1 MPLPGLSG
9 QQSSGRMDLK
19 NLARFR
25 SLSLLAQSVVEGFI
39 TGLHKSPFKG
49 FAVEFEEHRQYVPG
63 DDLKHLDWKILAKSD
78 RYYVKQYETDTS
90 LRAYLVLD
98 ASGSMGYGSG
108 RFSKYDCGRFVVAA
122 LAYMLLGQEDSVG
135 LVSCTSRIRDFLP
148 PRATATH
155 MKNILQILERTEAEE
170 DTGLGEVLHSL
181 ANRIKRRGLIVIISD
196 FFDSA
201 EDVIRALNHF
211 AHKKHEVIV
220 YQVVDRNEA
229 TFPFSDMTR
238 FESMEG
244 EEVVLTDPL
253 RLRREYLRQ
262 FEEHQNRLREACY
275 RLRIDFVQFF
285 TDEPLERSLAQY
297 LAGRMKRGK

>member
-1 MPLPGLSG
+1 MKS
-9 QQSSGRMDLK
+9 
-19 NLARFR
+19 LAGFR
-25 SLSLLAQSVVEGFI
+25 SLALLAQSVVEGFI

-63 DDLKHLDWKILAKSD
+63 DDLKHLDWKILAKAD

-98 ASGSMGYGSG
+98 ASGSMGYRSG

-135 LVSCTSRIRDFLP
+135 LVSCTSRIRTFLP
-148 PRATATH
+148 PRATPTH
-155 MKNILQILERTEAEE
+155 MKNILQILDQTAAEE
-170 DTGLGEVLHSL
+170 DTGLGAVLHAL

-196 FFDSA
+196 FFDRA
-201 EDVIRALNHF
+201 EDIIRALNHF

-244 EEVVLTDPL
+244 EEVVLADPL

-262 FEEHQNRLREACY
+262 FEEHQNRLREACH

-285 TDEPLERSLAQY
+285 TDEPLERSLARY
-297 LAGRMKRGK
+297 LAGRMKKGK

>member
-155 MKNILQILERTEAEE
+155 MKNI
-170 DTGLGEVLHSL
+170 
-181 ANRIKRRGLIVIISD
+181 ISD